1 MKFICYPK
9 LNFKRSAWNKASFL
23 IFQLQKRLY
32 KSTYILETK
41 NIWSIQKLLLSSNS
55 ARLIA
60 IRDVTQLSSIR
71 KISGVDNKL
80 ALTFLER
87 FELNEYLKKNYM
99 NWVPN
104 IFKKICFLDK
114 SGFNTEYLLPTI
126 SDRAWFF
133 LVNLILYPV
142 HEALFN
148 PRNFGFRLSR
158 SIFEIQNSFF
168 LNLNSSSFGSQ
179 KRILKVDIGKN
190 ISSFNLALFMNKI
203 IAPRSVKLG
212 IFRSIKKGLILSYS
226 KFFTNNLPIIN
237 LFLNI
242 LFDGIEQLNPSIRY
256 GSLIIFFLKPLD
268 NEKYLVENLRDFL
281 GALGLKD
288 FQIHLELVSAS
299 SGVDFLK
306 WRFKLINSN
315 VFLCLP
321 SLKDYKSLLF
331 RVKRIINN
339 SNYGS
344 NIKANKLFP
353 IIREWN
359 VYHFFINL
367 TEYYSILVS
376 RFFKN

>member
-9 LNFKRSAWNKASFL
+9 LNYKRSAWNKASFL

-32 KSTYILETK
+32 KSTYIFETK
-41 NIWSIQKLLLSSNS
+41 KIWSIQKLLLSSNS

-80 ALTFLER
+80 SLTFLER

-104 IFKKICFLDK
+104 MFKKVYFLDK
-114 SGFNTEYLLPTI
+114 NGLNTEYLVPTI

-133 LVNLILYPV
+133 LVNLILQPV

-158 SIFEIQNSFF
+158 SIYEIQNSFF
-168 LNLNSSSFGSQ
+168 LNLNFSSFGSQ
-179 KRILKVDIGKN
+179 KRILKVDIEKN

-212 IFRSIKKGLILSYS
+212 IFRSIKKGLILTYS
-226 KFFTNNLPIIN
+226 KFFTINLPIIN
-237 LFLNI
+237 LLFNI
-242 LFDGIEQLNPSIRY
+242 LFDGIEKLNPSIRY

-268 NEKYLVENLRDFL
+268 NEKYLVKNLKSFL
-281 GALGLKD
+281 FNLGLKNM
-288 FQIHLELVSAS
+288 QILIELIS
-299 SGVDFLK
+299 SFDGVDFLK
-306 WRFKLINSN
+306 WRFKLSNSKS
-315 VFLCLP
+315 FLCLP
-321 SLKDYKSLLF
+321 TLTNYKSLLF
-331 RVKRIINN
+331 RIKRIINN

-353 IIREWN
+353 IIREWKL
-359 VYHFFINL
+359 YHFIYKFNK
-367 TEYYSILVS
+367 ILFNFS
-376 RFFKN
+376 